1 MTGNVEN
8 FDYFI
13 VTVGFAVCILANRL
27 SACGKYSVCVI
38 EAGPNRIA
46 EFRLVM
52 TGRRCPSGS
61 AFDA

>member
-13 VTVGFAVCILANRL
+13 VSVGFAVCILANRL

-38 EAGPNRIA
+38 EAGPK
-46 EFRLVM
+46 EQ
-52 TGRRCPSGS
+52 PSLGC
-61 AFDA
+61 